1 MRTGRAMPYP
11 DGPREITTPH
21 ARPPAGTSSHRS
33 GYGSFVPCIILG
45 RGAANMPPPESRRSR
60 FTSRAG
66 ALGLLTSMLFAG
78 CAGSEAPDFRGR
90 RARNVTIPIDVRNQ
104 HYSDIVVRVSRG
116 GAWQRIGDVT
126 GNSSERLE
134 IPAALTAPTGDYR
147 FRVHAIGTP
156 DDA

>member
-1 MRTGRAMPYP
+1 
-11 DGPREITTPH
+11 
-21 ARPPAGTSSHRS
+21 
-33 GYGSFVPCIILG
+33 
-45 RGAANMPPPESRRSR
+45 MPPPESRRSR

-90 RARNVTIPIDVRNQ
+90 PARNVTIPIDVRNQ

-156 DDA
+156 DDADYVSERIAAYPGTVIVLTVAPVLRMSTWSIRN